1 MDRHSRRLE
10 RHTLPVRLDTV
21 TWCQPRLAPPTRI
34 CASAR
39 SRNCPGCC
47 SKSTCP
53 RSTRDP
59 TCHGPSL
66 RALSVLSRRGALNL
80 SALARWTQASLPS
93 ASRLVDR
100 LEAGDLVERATHP
113 TSRREIEIRL
123 TAAGRGVLN
132 DVRTARRKRL
142 RKTLVGMEPTQVSAL
157 LEGLEAFAR
166 SRDAAEA

>member
-1 MDRHSRRLE
+1 M
-10 RHTLPVRLDTV
+10 
-21 TWCQPRLAPPTRI
+21 PT
-34 CASAR
+34 
-39 SRNCPGCC
+39 
-47 SKSTCP
+47 KT
-53 RSTRDP
+53 RSTDKDLRVREIEELSRVLLEEHLSALDE
-59 TCHGPSL
+59 GPNVSWAQL